1 MLQVSFTFLSKVRK
15 FETNF
20 VKPKKKNDKRP
31 LKMVVFYFVFV
42 LTSEI
47 VGR

>member
-20 VKPKKKNDKRP
+20 VKSKKNDKRL

>member
-1 MLQVSFTFLSKVRK
+1 MLQVSFTFLSKVRQ

-20 VKPKKKNDKRP
+20 VKPKKNDKRL